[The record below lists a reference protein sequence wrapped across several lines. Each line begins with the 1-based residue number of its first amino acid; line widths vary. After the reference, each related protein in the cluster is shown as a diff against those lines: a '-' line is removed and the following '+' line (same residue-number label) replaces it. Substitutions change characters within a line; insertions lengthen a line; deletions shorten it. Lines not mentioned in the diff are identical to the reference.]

1 MTVLDYFASPEERRA
16 FLHCTM
22 TADRT
27 SGSSASYENEYM
39 FVLSFDESGEKI
51 TKIVEMMDSHRV
63 REAWAGVH
71 EVVVRAE
78 E

>member
-1 MTVLDYFASPEERRA
+1 MTVLDYFASPEDRRA

-27 SGSSASYENEYM
+27 SGSSSSYENEYM
-39 FVLSFDESGEKI
+39 FVLSFDEEGDKI
-51 TKIVEMMDSHRV
+51 TKILEMVDSHRV

-71 EVVVRAE
+71 EVEVRAE
-78 E
+78 D